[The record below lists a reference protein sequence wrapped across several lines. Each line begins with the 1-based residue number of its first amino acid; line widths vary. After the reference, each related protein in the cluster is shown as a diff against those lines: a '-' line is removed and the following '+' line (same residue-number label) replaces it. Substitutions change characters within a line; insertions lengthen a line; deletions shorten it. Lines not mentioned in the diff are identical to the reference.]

1 MKNKK
6 RIAAMVMTG
15 LILCSFLSTIAETE
29 EKGIEIT
36 YNGVPIEEAIGT
48 ASGMFADA
56 VEENMSE
63 MIDGLND
70 VFSEFAQ
77 VFSES
82 LGEIEDALQPQA
94 STAESDIAFDYFCY
108 SNSGSSTYEI
118 YSYEVGR
125 DEETGEWTVICELH
139 CGYDTYTLPADA
151 ELMNKLTEIMDA
163 HTLRQWD
170 GFSASDSMVLDG
182 SGFSLEVDFEDGSAV
197 YAQGSNSFPDGFN
210 EAKQAIDGLFR
221 TYLEKNGITPEGGF

>member
-56 VEENMSE
+56 VEENVGTAIEGINSV
-63 MIDGLND
+63 LN
-70 VFSEFAQ
+70 EFAKG
-77 VFSES
+77 FTES
-82 LGEIEDALQPQA
+82 LGMIED
-94 STAESDIAFDYFCY
+94 TIHNTAFDYFCY

-118 YSYEVGR
+118 YSYEVMR
-125 DEETGEWTVICELH
+125 NEENGERMVICEFH
-139 CGYDTYTLPADA
+139 CGNETYELPADE
-151 ELMNKLTEIMDA
+151 ELMQELQMLIDQHE
-163 HTLRQWD
+163 LRKWD
-170 GFSASDSMVLDG
+170 GFSQTDSTVLDG
-182 SGFSLEVDFEDGSAV
+182 SGFFLNITFADGSGITAH
-197 YAQGSNSFPDGFN
+197 GSNSFPDGFSD
-210 EAKQAIDGLFR
+210 AKSAIDELFIS
-221 TYLEKNGITPEGGF
+221 YLEKSGVTPDL

>member
-15 LILCSFLSTIAETE
+15 VILCSLLSTSVVAE

-36 YNGVPIEEAIGT
+36 YNGVPIEKAIGT

-63 MIDGLND
+63 MIGGLND

-77 VFSES
+77 GFSES
-82 LGEIEDALQPQA
+82 LGEIE
-94 STAESDIAFDYFCY
+94 EAFQTDTTMETFCY

-118 YSYEVGR
+118 YSYEVTK
-125 DEETGEWTVICELH
+125 DEETGEQMVICEFH
-139 CGYDTYTLPADA
+139 CGNETYELPADS
-151 ELMNKLTEIMDA
+151 ELMRELQLLTDQHE
-163 HTLRQWD
+163 LRKWD
-170 GFSASDSMVLDG
+170 GFSKTDSMVLDG
-182 SGFSLEVDFEDGSAV
+182 SGFFLSIAFADGSSVA
-197 YAQGSNSFPDGFN
+197 AHGSNSFPDGFSD
-210 EAKQAIDGLFR
+210 AKSAIDELFIS
-221 TYLEKNGITPEGGF
+221 YLEKSGITPDL

>member
-15 LILCSFLSTIAETE
+15 LILCSFPSTIAEAE
-29 EKGIEIT
+29 EKGLGIT

-77 VFSES
+77 GFSES
-82 LGEIEDALQPQA
+82 LGEIEDAFQ
-94 STAESDIAFDYFCY
+94 TDTTMETFCY

-118 YSYEVGR
+118 YSYEVMR
-125 DEETGEWTVICELH
+125 NEENGEQMVICEFH
-139 CGYDTYTLPADA
+139 CGNETYELPADE
-151 ELMNKLTEIMDA
+151 ELMQELQMLIDQHE
-163 HTLRQWD
+163 LRKWD
-170 GFSASDSMVLDG
+170 GFSQTDSTVLDG
-182 SGFSLEVDFEDGSAV
+182 SGFFLNITFADGSGITAH
-197 YAQGSNSFPDGFN
+197 GSNSFPDGFSD
-210 EAKQAIDGLFR
+210 AKSAIDELFIS
-221 TYLEKNGITPEGGF
+221 YLEKSGITPDL

>member
-6 RIAAMVMTG
+6 RIATMVMTG
-15 LILCSFLSTIAETE
+15 LILCSFLSTIAE

-48 ASGMFADA
+48 ASEMFADA
-56 VEENMSE
+56 VEENVGTAIEGINSV
-63 MIDGLND
+63 LN
-70 VFSEFAQ
+70 EFAKG
-77 VFSES
+77 FTES
-82 LGEIEDALQPQA
+82 LGMIEDTLHNA
-94 STAESDIAFDYFCY
+94 AFDYFCY

-125 DEETGEWTVICELH
+125 DEDTGEWTVICELH

-182 SGFSLEVDFEDGSAV
+182 SGFSLEVDFADGSAV
-197 YAQGSNSFPDGFN
+197 YAYGSNSFPDGFN
-210 EAKQAIDGLFR
+210 EAKQAIDELFSE
-221 TYLEKNGITPEGGF
+221 YLEKNGITPEGGF